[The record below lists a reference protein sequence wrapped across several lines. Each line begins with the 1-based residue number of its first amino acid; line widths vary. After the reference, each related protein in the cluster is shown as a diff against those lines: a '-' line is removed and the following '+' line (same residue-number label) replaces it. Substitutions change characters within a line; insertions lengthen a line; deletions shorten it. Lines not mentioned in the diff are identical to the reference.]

1 MRCERKGITVVE
13 ASFWGYFFLQM
24 PIRSSV
30 TVFAVLMNMV
40 FGQAV
45 GDVSADHAE
54 KMVKGLKLF
63 KSDVSEVLK
72 QHCVKC
78 HGGEKT
84 RGGFNLTTRKAFL
97 KGSGEGVVIV
107 PGNAKAS
114 RLLKLISHQEKPFM
128 PAKAERLPP
137 EVVEK
142 IAAWIDT
149 GAPYDKPLVDS
160 KLGPVEMQITE
171 SDRQYWAFAPLVK
184 PATPT
189 VEDNQWPENEIDRF
203 ILAKQEESKLQ
214 PNRRAENRT
223 LLRRVYYDLIG
234 LPPTPKETKAFLASA
249 DGNPRTALE
258 SVVNRL
264 LNSPHYGER
273 WGRHWL
279 DLARYADSFGF
290 EQDTDRHHAYHYR
303 DFVIKALNND
313 MPYSEFVRW
322 QIAGDEIEPDNPLA
336 MMATGFLG
344 AGVFPTQLTEKEFES
359 ARYDELDDMV
369 NTIGTAML
377 GMTIGCARC
386 HDHKFDPIPTRDY
399 YRMITTFATTIR
411 SEIDVDLN
419 PEKTRASL
427 VRWQAEQD
435 ALSQAL
441 AEWERDALPGRFA
454 KWLESR
460 PAKVEAQFKWALLD
474 KPEFKSLNGAGIER
488 KQDGS
493 FLLKGKN
500 PSDDRWVVTTKTSSA
515 PITGVRIE
523 ALADSSLKKNGPGRA
538 DNGNFSLSDLRV
550 FAEPLDGSS
559 KRVSVKLVNPQST
572 HQQDKGDLSV
582 ASSIDN
588 NKRSSGWAVD
598 RGGIGKAQTA
608 VFEFD
613 SPVIYPSGTKL
624 TLELDFFTNTK
635 HTIGRPRFAIT
646 GQPKPISL
654 EGSTLSGPLAKLLKA
669 VSEVGD
675 FGKLTEAK
683 RKELMN
689 AYLLIDTEWQVY
701 DAKLQAHKEAK
712 PKPMST
718 ARVQVSSEGY
728 KPIRHH
734 ADGRG
739 FPHFYKDVHLLK
751 RGDPSQKQ
759 EKMSQ
764 GFLRV
769 LTSRDKNELH
779 WQQVKPEWA
788 RTSFR
793 RRSLADWLVDTEH
806 GAGHLL
812 ARVIVNRLWQH
823 HLGRGI
829 VATPSDFG
837 LQGEMPTHPALL
849 DWLAGE
855 LINNGWRLKPLHK
868 KIIMSATYA
877 QSAEFAQAK
886 AAVDPENRLHWRRTP
901 RRLEAEPIRDSLLA
915 VSGLLDTTMFGK
927 GTLDPE
933 MKRRSVYF
941 QIKRSKLIPTMQLF
955 DSPEPLVGQGTRPS
969 TIISP
974 QALLFMN
981 NRQVREASLTLASR
995 YEFDSVEN
1003 AVKNGY
1009 ESVVGRSPTP
1019 AEQQATTR
1027 FIESQELSYFK
1038 SGSKDGR
1045 KLALADFAQVLFGLN
1060 EFVYVY

>member
-1 MRCERKGITVVE
+1 MSIRFSAT
-13 ASFWGYFFLQM
+13 FF
-24 PIRSSV
+24 SV
-30 TVFAVLMNMV
+30 LLTLS
-40 FGQAV
+40 FGQALA
-45 GDVSADHAE
+45 DVAPDHAK
-54 KMVKGLKLF
+54 KMARGLKLF
-63 KSDVSEVLK
+63 KSGVGQAIK
-72 QHCVKC
+72 QHCVRC

-84 RGGFNLTTRKAFL
+84 RGHLDLTTREALL
-97 KGSGEGVVIV
+97 KGTREGAVIV

-114 RLLKLISHQEKPFM
+114 RLLKLISHAEKPFM
-128 PAKAERLPP
+128 PAKAEKLPP
-137 EVVEK
+137 EIVAK
-142 IAAWIDT
+142 IASWIDT

-160 KLGPVEMQITE
+160 KLESGEMKITD
-171 SDRQYWAFAPLVK
+171 SDRQYWAFAPLTK
-184 PATPT
+184 PAAPA

-203 ILAKQEESKLQ
+203 VLARLEEAKLQ
-214 PNRRAENRT
+214 PNRRAQNRT

-234 LPPTPKETKAFLASA
+234 LPPTPEETEGFLAAA

-258 SVVNRL
+258 SIVDRL

-290 EQDTDRHHAYHYR
+290 EQDTDRNHAYHYR

-313 MPYSEFVRW
+313 MPYNEFVRW
-322 QIAGDEIEPDNPLA
+322 QIAGDEIEPGNPLA

-411 SEIDVDLN
+411 SEIDVDLT
-419 PEKTRASL
+419 PDETRTALAKWQEK
-427 VRWQAEQD
+427 QD
-435 ALSQAL
+435 ALGQL
-441 AEWERDALPGRFA
+441 LIKWERDALPGRFG

-460 PAKVEAQFKWALLD
+460 PAKVDAEFKWLVLD
-474 KPEFKSLNGAGIER
+474 NPEFKSLNGAGIER
-488 KQDGS
+488 KDDGS
-493 FLLKGKN
+493 FLLKGNN
-500 PSDDRWVVTTKTSSA
+500 PKDDRWVVTAETSSVSV
-515 PITGVRIE
+515 TGIRIE
-523 ALADSSLKKNGPGRA
+523 ALSDSSLKRNGPGRA
-538 DNGNFSLSDLRV
+538 ENGNFSLSDLRV
-550 FAEPLDGSS
+550 FAEPLNGSD
-559 KRVSVKLVNPQST
+559 KRVSVKLVNPQAT
-572 HQQDKGDLSV
+572 HEQDKGSLSV
-582 ASSIDN
+582 ASSIDG

-598 RGGIGKAQTA
+598 HGGIGKAHSA

-613 SPVIYPSGTKL
+613 VPVSYSSGTKL

-654 EGSTLSGPLAKLLKA
+654 EGSTLSGALAKLQKA
-669 VSEVGD
+669 LSEVEVFD
-675 FGKLTEAK
+675 KLTEGK
-683 RKELMN
+683 RKELMD
-689 AYLLIDTEWQVY
+689 AYRVIDTEWQAY
-701 DAKLQAHKEAK
+701 NAKLKSHKDAK
-712 PKPMST
+712 PKPKTT

-739 FPHFYKDVHLLK
+739 FPHYYKDVHLLK

-769 LTSRDKNELH
+769 LMRSKKNEMH
-779 WQQVKPEWA
+779 WQQAKPDSA

-793 RRSLADWLVDTEH
+793 RRALADWLVDAEF
-806 GAGHLL
+806 GAGQLL
-812 ARVIVNRLWQH
+812 ARVIVNRIWQH

-829 VATPSDFG
+829 VGTPSDFG
-837 LQGEMPTHPALL
+837 LQGELPTHPGLL

-855 LINNGWRLKPLHK
+855 FINNGWRLKPLHK
-868 KIIMSATYA
+868 QIIMSATYA
-877 QSAEFAQAK
+877 QSAKFEQAK
-886 AAVDPENRLHWRRTP
+886 AAVDPENRLHWRRNP

-915 VSGLLDTTMFGK
+915 VSGMLDTAMFGK
-927 GTLDPE
+927 GTLDLG

-969 TIISP
+969 TIVSP

-981 NRQVREASLTLASR
+981 NGHVREAALTLARR
-995 YEFDSVEN
+995 YEFGSIEN
-1003 AVKNGY
+1003 AVQNGY
-1009 ESVVGRSPTP
+1009 KAVIGRSPTP
-1019 AEQQATTR
+1019 DEQQATTR
-1027 FIESQELSYFK
+1027 FIEAQELSYLE
-1038 SGSKDGR
+1038 SGRKDGR

>member
-1 MRCERKGITVVE
+1 
-13 ASFWGYFFLQM
+13 M
-24 PIRSSV
+24 PIRFSA
-30 TVFAVLMNMV
+30 TVFSVLLNLSLA
-40 FGQAV
+40 QALA
-45 GDVSADHAE
+45 DVTPDHAE
-54 KMVKGLKLF
+54 KMVRGHKLF
-63 KSDVSEVLK
+63 KSGVGQALK
-72 QHCVKC
+72 QYCVKC

-84 RGGFNLTTRKAFL
+84 RGDLDLTTREALL
-97 KGSGEGVVIV
+97 KGSVEGAAIV

-114 RLLKLISHQEKPFM
+114 RLLKLISHAEKPFM
-128 PAKAERLPP
+128 PAKAEKLSA
-137 EVVEK
+137 EIVGK

-149 GAPYDKPLVDS
+149 GAPYDKPLVDTKVAS
-160 KLGPVEMQITE
+160 GEMQITD
-171 SDRQYWAFAPLVK
+171 SDRQYWAFAPLTK
-184 PATPT
+184 PVTPAAQN
-189 VEDNQWPENEIDRF
+189 NQWPENEIDRF
-203 ILAKQEESKLQ
+203 VLVKLEEAKLS

-234 LPPTPKETKAFLASA
+234 LPPTTEETEAFLAAA
-249 DGNPRTALE
+249 DGNSRSALE
-258 SVVNRL
+258 SVVDRL
-264 LNSPHYGER
+264 LNSLHYGER

-313 MPYSEFVRW
+313 MPYNEFVRW
-322 QIAGDEIEPDNPLA
+322 QIAGDEIDPDNPLA

-386 HDHKFDPIPTRDY
+386 HDHKSDPIPTRDY

-411 SEIDVDLN
+411 SEIDVDLK
-419 PEKTRASL
+419 PDETRAAL
-427 VRWQAEQD
+427 ATWQAKRD
-435 ALSQAL
+435 AVGQAL
-441 AEWERDALPGRFA
+441 LRWESDELPGRFG

-460 PAKVEAQFKWALLD
+460 PIRVEAQFKWIVLD
-474 KPEFKSLNGAGIER
+474 NPVFKSLNGAEIER
-488 KQDGS
+488 REDGS
-493 FLLKGKN
+493 FLLKGNN
-500 PSDDRWVVTTKTSSA
+500 PKDDRWVVTAKTSVA
-515 PITGVRIE
+515 PFTGVRIE
-523 ALADSSLKKNGPGRA
+523 ALTDSSLKRNGPGRA

-559 KRVSVKLVNPQST
+559 KRVAVKLVNPQAT
-572 HQQDKGDLSV
+572 HEQDKSGLSV
-582 ASSIDN
+582 ASSIDD

-598 RGGIGKAQTA
+598 RGGIGKDQSA

-613 SPVIYPSGTKL
+613 APVSHPSGTKL

-635 HTIGRPRFAIT
+635 HSIGRPRFAIT

-654 EGSTLSGPLAKLLKA
+654 GGSTLSGSLAKLEKA
-669 VSEVGD
+669 IAEVKD
-675 FGKLTEAK
+675 FDKLTETK
-683 RKELMN
+683 RKELMES
-689 AYLLIDTEWQVY
+689 YRVIDNEWQVHN
-701 DAKLQAHKEAK
+701 AKLQAHKDAK

-718 ARVQVSSEGY
+718 ERVQVSSEGY

-739 FPHFYKDVHLLK
+739 FPHFYQDVHLLK

-769 LTSRDKNELH
+769 LMRSKKTEVH
-779 WQQVKPEWA
+779 WQQAKPDWA

-793 RRSLADWLVDTEH
+793 RRALADWLVDTEH
-806 GAGHLL
+806 GAGQLL
-812 ARVIVNRLWQH
+812 ARVMVNRLWQH

-829 VATPSDFG
+829 VGTPSDFG
-837 LQGEMPTHPALL
+837 LQGELPTHPGLL

-855 LINNGWRLKPLHK
+855 LIHNGWRLKPLHK
-868 KIIMSATYA
+868 QIIMSATYA
-877 QSAEFAQAK
+877 QSAEFIQAK
-886 AAVDPENRLHWRRTP
+886 ASVDPENRLHWRRTP
-901 RRLEAEPIRDSLLA
+901 RRLEAEPIRDSLLW
-915 VSGLLDTTMFGK
+915 VSGLLDTAMFGK
-927 GTLDPE
+927 GTLDPA

-981 NRQVREASLTLASR
+981 NGQVREAALALARR
-995 YEFDSVEN
+995 YEFGSIEN
-1003 AVKNGY
+1003 AVQNGY
-1009 ESVVGRSPTP
+1009 RAVIGRNPTP

-1027 FIESQELSYFK
+1027 FIQTQELSYLK
-1038 SGSKDGR
+1038 SGRKDGR
-1045 KLALADFAQVLFGLN
+1045 KLALADCAQVLFGLN

>member
-1 MRCERKGITVVE
+1 
-13 ASFWGYFFLQM
+13 M
-24 PIRSSV
+24 PIRFS
-30 TVFAVLMNMV
+30 TAACAVILTLPL
-40 FGQAV
+40 GQALA
-45 GDVSADHAE
+45 DVAPDHAE
-54 KMVKGLKLF
+54 KMARGLKLF
-63 KSDVSEVLK
+63 KNGVGQTLK

-84 RGGFNLTTRKAFL
+84 RGDFDLTTREALL
-97 KGSGEGVVIV
+97 KGGSEGAAIV
-107 PGNAKAS
+107 PGEANAS
-114 RLLKLISHQEKPFM
+114 RLLKLISHAEKPFM
-128 PAKAERLPP
+128 PAKAEKLPP
-137 EVVEK
+137 AMVEQ

-149 GAPYDKPLVDS
+149 GAPYDKPLVDT
-160 KLGPVEMQITE
+160 KLAAGEMQITD
-171 SDRQYWAFAPLVK
+171 SDRKYWAFAPLAK
-184 PATPT
+184 PATPA
-189 VEDNQWPENEIDRF
+189 VENTQWPENEIDRF
-203 ILAKQEESKLQ
+203 ILAKLEAAKLQ

-234 LPPTPKETKAFLASA
+234 LPPTPEETAAFLSAA

-258 SVVNRL
+258 SVVDRL

-313 MPYSEFVRW
+313 MPYNEFVRW
-322 QIAGDEIEPDNPLA
+322 QIAGDEIEPTNPLA

-369 NTIGTAML
+369 NTVGTAML

-411 SEIDVDLN
+411 SEIDVDLK
-419 PEKTRASL
+419 PDETRLRLAK
-427 VRWQAEQD
+427 WQAEAD
-435 ALSQAL
+435 ALGQAL
-441 AEWERDALPGRFA
+441 AKWERDELPARFG

-460 PAKVEAQFKWALLD
+460 PAKVEAEFKWALLD
-474 KPEFKSLNGAGIER
+474 NPEFKSLNGAGIER
-488 KQDGS
+488 QEDGS
-493 FLLKGKN
+493 FLLKGNN
-500 PSDDRWVVTTKTSSA
+500 PKDDRWVVTARASSA

-523 ALADSSLKKNGPGRA
+523 ALTDPSMKRNGPGRA

-550 FAEPLDGSS
+550 FAEPLDGSG
-559 KRVSVKLVNPQST
+559 KRTAVKLVNPQAT
-572 HQQDKGDLSV
+572 HQQNKSGLSV
-582 ASSIDN
+582 ASSIDD

-598 RGGIGKAQTA
+598 LGGIGKAQTA
-608 VFEFD
+608 VFEFEA
-613 SPVIYPSGTKL
+613 PVTHSSGTKL

-654 EGSTLSGPLAKLLKA
+654 EGSTLSSALAKLQKA
-669 VSEVGD
+669 VSEVED
-675 FGKLTEAK
+675 FDKLTEAK
-683 RKELMN
+683 RKELMG
-689 AYLLIDTEWQVY
+689 AYRVIDIEWQ
-701 DAKLQAHKEAK
+701 AHNARLQAHKAAK

-718 ARVQVSSEGY
+718 AKVQVSSEGY

-769 LTSRDKNELH
+769 LTTGDKNETY
-779 WQQVKPEWA
+779 WQSTKPEWA

-793 RRSLADWLVDTEH
+793 RRALADWLVDTEH
-806 GAGHLL
+806 GAGQLL
-812 ARVIVNRLWQH
+812 ARVMVNRLWQH

-829 VATPSDFG
+829 VGTPSDFG
-837 LQGEMPTHPALL
+837 LQGELPTHPELL

-855 LINNGWRLKPLHK
+855 LIQNGWRLKPLHK
-868 KIIMSATYA
+868 QIIMSATYA
-877 QSAEFAQAK
+877 QSADLAQAK

-927 GTLDPE
+927 GTLDPG

-981 NRQVREASLTLASR
+981 NGQVREAALTLARRHEAGSI
-995 YEFDSVEN
+995 EN
-1003 AVKNGY
+1003 AVRDGY
-1009 ESVVGRSPTP
+1009 QTVLGRNPSPV
-1019 AEQQATTR
+1019 EQEATAR
-1027 FIESQELSYFK
+1027 FIETQEFTYLK
-1038 SGSKDGR
+1038 SGRKDGR